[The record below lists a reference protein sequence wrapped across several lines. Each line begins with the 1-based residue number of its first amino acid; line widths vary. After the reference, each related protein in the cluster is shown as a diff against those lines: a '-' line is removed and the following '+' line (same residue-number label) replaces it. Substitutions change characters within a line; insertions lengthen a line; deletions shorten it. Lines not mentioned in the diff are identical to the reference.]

1 MPEIESSFRY
11 FSQVSAIV
19 FQSCGS
25 MSSED
30 FMNGL
35 SIIGL
40 QISFSS
46 GAIVRIV
53 SLSVE
58 MTPPD
63 FGSSR
68 EEIVPPVIIIATL
81 GRLESA
87 GIWDLVLGICGEAF
101 SMMVAFRISDS
112 RIPML

>member
-1 MPEIESSFRY
+1 MIPEIESSFRY

-30 FMNGL
+30 FMKGL

-58 MTPPD
+58 ITPPD

-68 EEIVPPVIIIATL
+68 EDIVPPVIIIATL
-81 GRLESA
+81 GKLEFGACVCVS
-87 GIWDLVLGICGEAF
+87 LVGF
-101 SMMVAFRISDS
+101 SDFFMIVAFRISDS